1 MPLVPQRL
9 ATKLIISLTVIL
21 VAVDIAGGILWTQTQ
36 ERQTLDA
43 MILGADQLSRSISSA
58 TWYSMLDNHR
68 AAIYQV
74 MQTIALKQ
82 GINRIR
88 IFNKEG
94 RVMFSTSG
102 NELVQVDKRAEACV
116 LCHDSEKPL
125 VKVDVPSRARV
136 FSDPQGHRQLGMVT
150 PIYNEPACSDA
161 PCHAHPPEYSVLGVL
176 DVVLNLDP
184 VDLELAGIRKRI
196 LVIIGI
202 QIVLTAALVI
212 VLTRRFVDK
221 PIQQLREGARAVS
234 AMQLDTP
241 IRITTGG
248 ELQELAGSME
258 AMRVKLKKALDELNQ
273 FTQRLEEKV
282 KERTEQLEIVHQKLL
297 QTARLASLG
306 QLSASVAHEVN
317 NPISGILNLSMLM
330 QRILRDDG
338 IPQGRVQE
346 FRQYLTQVTNETS
359 RVGKIVSDLLAFSR
373 RSRRQRALMDLNV
386 IIRNTVSLVEPKL
399 RLANVEIVLDL
410 QSDLPLVYC
419 DGSQIQQVILNLVMN
434 ASEATHGRGMG
445 RVEVRTRAQD
455 DDTCVVMKVSDNGE
469 GIRRENLSRIFDP
482 FFTTKEEGKGVGL
495 GLSVVFGIVR
505 AHDGDID
512 VQSTLGTGT
521 TITLTLPLGYPEA
534 EHPSSAGGESVS

>member
-21 VAVDIAGGILWTQTQ
+21 VAVDIVAGILWTQTQ

-445 RVEVRTRAQD
+445 RVEVRTRAPG